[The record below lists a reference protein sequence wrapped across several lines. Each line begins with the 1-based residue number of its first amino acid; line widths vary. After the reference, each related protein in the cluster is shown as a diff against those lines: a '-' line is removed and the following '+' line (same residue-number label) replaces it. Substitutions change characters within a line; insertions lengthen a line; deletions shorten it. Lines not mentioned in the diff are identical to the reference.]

1 MRIEEHG
8 SSGGDDSSPS
18 YSEPWSTA
26 IRGVTTSGLVVRVGR
41 GVIPSVATYDRA
53 FHSLILDR
61 PITTAGILKLLGEIV
76 ELFLELVGHGV
87 FAVAHSESVAG
98 APTRAK
104 AKVKLEQP
112 IVRWLLPPSV
122 SVTGFASGG
131 PALPT
136 STAMGGGVSAACH
149 Y

>member
-1 MRIEEHG
+1 MIDGTDDKDVSHSTELMPPGGRFETSRRCVRIEEHG
-8 SSGGDDSSPS
+8 LDAVATLLLRATRNLGRP
-18 YSEPWSTA
+18 
-26 IRGVTTSGLVVRVGR
+26 RFVGVTTSGLVVRVGG

-87 FAVAHSESVAG
+87 FAVAHPESVAG

-104 AKVKLEQP
+104 AKVKLE
-112 IVRWLLPPSV
+112 
-122 SVTGFASGG
+122 
-131 PALPT
+131 
-136 STAMGGGVSAACH
+136 
-149 Y
+149 

>member
-1 MRIEEHG
+1 M
-8 SSGGDDSSPS
+8 
-18 YSEPWSTA
+18 
-26 IRGVTTSGLVVRVGR
+26 TTSGLVVRVGG

-53 FHSLILDR
+53 FHALILDR

-104 AKVKLEQP
+104 AKARRDLK
-112 IVRWLLPPSV
+112 
-122 SVTGFASGG
+122 
-131 PALPT
+131 AL
-136 STAMGGGVSAACH
+136 SAAAASEPCAPRH
-149 Y
+149 Q